1 MAITARS
8 ENPSSDI
15 VDLEHVL
22 IHFISENDHSV
33 SVLVISRV
41 KAVTRRRSMFGKAS
55 SSQAQLLVKGCLE
68 APYLLTARVFPTT
81 NLISKG
87 FGKWNYFLQ
96 EQHAFYFTDHP
107 AAVPY
112 LL

>member
-1 MAITARS
+1 MAITERS

-15 VDLEHVL
+15 VDREHVL

-55 SSQAQLLVKGCLE
+55 SSQAQSAGKRLFGSSLSVDCQSVSNYEPHFQGIWEMELLSPRTACL
-68 APYLLTARVFPTT
+68 LL
-81 NLISKG
+81 
-87 FGKWNYFLQ
+87 
-96 EQHAFYFTDHP
+96 H
-107 AAVPY
+107 
-112 LL
+112 